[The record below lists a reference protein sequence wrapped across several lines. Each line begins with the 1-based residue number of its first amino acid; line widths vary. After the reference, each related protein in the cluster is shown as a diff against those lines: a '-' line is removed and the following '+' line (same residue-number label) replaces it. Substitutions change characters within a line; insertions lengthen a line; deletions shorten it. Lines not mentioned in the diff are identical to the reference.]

1 MTTYEI
7 TSISRDGKRDVLAT
21 FIAQNYD
28 LAMKHFTN
36 WILDWLDEENNSESI
51 DACEKLQSLYRDNEY
66 VDSFLLDGVFYSFR
80 ENNNNEKFQFN
91 CPHCG
96 GHKVFGEKVSQ
107 WMRMDVTGID
117 EDGFVCYD
125 YENAEFYAD
134 EEDNPV
140 LFCDECFAQ
149 ITEQEII
156 EQNKK

>member
-1 MTTYEI
+1 MKLQVFLVT
-7 TSISRDGKRDVLAT
+7 GKRDVLAT

-36 WILDWLDEENNSESI
+36 WILDWLMKRIILSPLMLVKNYNHCI
-51 DACEKLQSLYRDNEY
+51 VIMNTWT
-66 VDSFLLDGVFYSFR
+66 LDGVFYSFR

-125 YENAEFYAD
+125 YENASFCAD
-134 EEDNPV
+134 EEDDPDFV
-140 LFCDECFAQ
+140 MSAFKLLS
-149 ITEQEII
+149 
-156 EQNKK
+156 KK